1 VIDLPQVPF
10 AKLGQIDQRTVMINA
25 LPSPRQL
32 RYLVT
37 LSETLNFR
45 RAAERLFVT
54 QSTLSAGIK
63 ELESLLGATLLERDK
78 RSVRVTPIGERIV
91 ERARSLL
98 AQAEDLVIL
107 ARGAQEPLAGLLRL
121 GIIPTVAPFLLPAIM
136 PAARRDYPRLQ
147 LYLREDMTARLMEQ
161 LHAGDLDFALI
172 ALPYDTGD
180 LLVKELFRDEFWFV
194 ARDDDPLARLK
205 EIAVRQIDLERVL
218 LLEEGHCLREHSI
231 EACGASRMARREGGL
246 EATSLYTLLQ
256 MVEGGLGVTLL
267 PEMIVKAGGL
277 NGTRLLARPFAS
289 RVPARTIVLARRRS
303 SPRVRDFELLAE
315 LIIEQRRQA
324 SRTRVAARRK

>member
-1 VIDLPQVPF
+1 
-10 AKLGQIDQRTVMINA
+10 MINA

>member
-1 VIDLPQVPF
+1 MIGPT
-10 AKLGQIDQRTVMINA
+10 DQSAVMINA

-45 RAAERLFVT
+45 RAAEQLFVT

-78 RSVRVTPIGERIV
+78 RSVRMTPIGERV
-91 ERARSLL
+91 VQRARGLL
-98 AQAEDLVIL
+98 AQAEDLVTI
-107 ARGAQEPLAGLLRL
+107 ARGAQEPLSGLLRL
-121 GIIPTVAPFLLPAIM
+121 GIIPTIAPFLLPAIM
-136 PAARRDYPRLQ
+136 PAARKAYPKLQ
-147 LYLREDMTARLMEQ
+147 LYLREDMTDRLIEQ

-172 ALPYDTGD
+172 ALPYETGD
-180 LLVKELFRDEFWFV
+180 LVVRELFRDEFWFV

-205 EIAVRQIDLERVL
+205 EIAVREVDPARVL
-218 LLEEGHCLREHSI
+218 LLEEGHCLRDHAI
-231 EACGASRMARREGGL
+231 EACGASRMSRREGGL

-267 PEMIVKAGGL
+267 PEMMLKAGVL
-277 NGTRLLARPFAS
+277 NGTRLLARPFSS
-289 RVPARTIVLARRRS
+289 RVPARTIALARRRTS
-303 SPRVRDFELLAE
+303 AHPKDFELLAE
-315 LIIEQRRQA
+315 LIMDQHRQA
-324 SRTRVAARRK
+324 SRTRIASRRK